1 MSWNHRVLASE
12 HKYVDGTTEMYFEV
26 YEVYYDKDGK
36 PDGYT
41 ANPITIG
48 GDSLE
53 GLRWTADRIK
63 EALSKPIL
71 WEGDR
76 FPEEYTKVKEL

>member
-1 MSWNHRVLASE
+1 
-12 HKYVDGTTEMYFEV
+12 MYFEV

-36 PDGYT
+36 PNGYT

-53 GLRWTADRIK
+53 GLHWTADRIK

-76 FPEEYTKVKEL
+76 FPEEYTKAKEL